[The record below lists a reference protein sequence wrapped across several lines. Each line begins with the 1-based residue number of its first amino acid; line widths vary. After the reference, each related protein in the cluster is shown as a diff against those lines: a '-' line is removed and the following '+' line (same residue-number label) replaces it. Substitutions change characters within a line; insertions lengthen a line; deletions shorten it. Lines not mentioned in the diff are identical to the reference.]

1 MKLVIISLSL
11 LLSVSVFAQNAESSK
26 DHPCAA
32 DVKKFCSGVEKG
44 QGRIAKCLK
53 EHEKEISPAC
63 TEKMAAGKEKMK
75 ARAKE
80 IVESCKEELQ
90 KFCKEVKPGGGAKLK
105 CLESHKAEVGEK
117 CKAALPNR

>member
-1 MKLVIISLSL
+1 MKLLILSLSL
-11 LLSVSVFAQNAESSK
+11 LLNISAFAQNA

-32 DVKKFCSGVEKG
+32 DLKKFCAGVEKG

-63 TEKMAAGKEKMK
+63 SEKMAAGKEKMHAK
-75 ARAKE
+75 AKE
-80 IVESCKEELQ
+80 IVESCKDELQ

-105 CLESHKAEVGEK
+105 CLESHKSEASDK
-117 CKAALPNR
+117 CKATLP